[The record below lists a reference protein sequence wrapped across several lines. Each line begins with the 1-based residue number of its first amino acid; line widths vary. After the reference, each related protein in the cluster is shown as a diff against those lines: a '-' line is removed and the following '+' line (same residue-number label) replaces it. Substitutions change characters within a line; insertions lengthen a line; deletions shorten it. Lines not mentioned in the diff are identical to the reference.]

1 MDGRSAVA
9 ALEKD
14 ITILLN
20 GIAGKKPEDLD
31 FAKVTEYLNLLA
43 SESERIAA
51 GIYAKDNRI
60 TYAEGNEISFDKGV
74 SR

>member
-20 GIAGKKPEDLD
+20 GIAGKNPEDLD
-31 FAKVTEYLNLLA
+31 FAKVTEYLNLLV

-60 TYAEGNEISFDKGV
+60 SYTEGNDISFDKGM

>member
-31 FAKVTEYLNLLA
+31 FAKVTEYLNLLV

-51 GIYAKDNRI
+51 GVYAKDNRI
-60 TYAEGNEISFDKGV
+60 TYTEGNEISFDKGM